1 MTGSTDGRPY
11 QLAGTV
17 PTALR
22 PGLAYPGAVRST
34 VATTVLAGS
43 LLIGPAPGRSRPP
56 GLAEGAAGNRTTAC
70 CATARRTEAAGGPP
84 PDGPP
89 HDESSSPAATAPA
102 AATVTL
108 AVFAVRA
115 ERIFRLVSVVLA
127 SLRSTAVLR
136 FRFVTHSDGAVT

>member
-17 PTALR
+17 PVMLC
-22 PGLAYPGAVRST
+22 PGLAYLGAARST
-34 VATTVLAGS
+34 VATTVVAGS
-43 LLIGPAPGRSRPP
+43 LLIGTASRRSRPAC
-56 GLAEGAAGNRTTAC
+56 LAVGAVGNRTTAC
-70 CATARRTEAAGGPP
+70 RATERPTEAAGDPP

-89 HDESSSPAATAPA
+89 HDESSSPAVTAPT

-108 AVFAVRA
+108 TVFAVCG
-115 ERIFRLVSVVLA
+115 ERIVRLVSVVLA

-136 FRFVTHSDGAVT
+136 FRSVTHSDGAVT